1 MASLRTLALFLV
13 LLLSFARSSGA
24 ASPAEGLFTVTDETR
39 CPVCG
44 MLVARFPLW
53 LAQVRMSDGSQ
64 LAFDGVKDMAAYV
77 LQPQSFGAAP
87 GATAT
92 DILVKDY
99 YSQRFIDGKKAWYV
113 IGSDVLGPMGHEF
126 IPFAEQSQAETFLDD
141 HRGKRILGFD
151 DIDQTLVDKLRLGHK
166 MKHRGGMAKP

>member
-13 LLLSFARSSGA
+13 LLLSCARTSGA
-24 ASPAEGLFTVTDETR
+24 TPPTEGLFAVTAETR

-44 MLVARFPLW
+44 MLVARYPTW
-53 LAQVRMSDGSQ
+53 LAQVRMSDGSLQ
-64 LAFDGVKDMAAYV
+64 AFDGVKDMAAYV

-87 GATAT
+87 EATAT

-99 YSQRFIDGKKAWYV
+99 YSQRSIDGKTAWYV

-126 IPFAEQSQAETFLDD
+126 IPFAERSQAEIFLDD
-141 HRGKRILGFD
+141 HRGKRILGFG
-151 DIDQTLVDKLRLGHK
+151 DIDQRLVDELRRGHK

>member
-87 GATAT
+87 GATART
-92 DILVKDY
+92 G
-99 YSQRFIDGKKAWYV
+99 R
-113 IGSDVLGPMGHEF
+113 
-126 IPFAEQSQAETFLDD
+126 
-141 HRGKRILGFD
+141 
-151 DIDQTLVDKLRLGHK
+151 
-166 MKHRGGMAKP
+166 